1 MKRVNYA
8 GSEFLTGD
16 DITSALLDCS
26 RALAEAGEAETVSV
40 PIVEADGSISAV
52 TVLIGPASQIVAKD
66 AHVDGD
72 ELEDAT
78 AVARLNAIRRRHHA
92 VGRVDGDGAA
102 APPPQWGSAGG

>member
-26 RALAEAGEAETVSV
+26 QALAEAGEAETVSV
-40 PIVEADGSISAV
+40 PVVAPDGSISAV
-52 TVLIGPASQIVAKD
+52 TVLIGPASQIVAMD
-66 AHVDGD
+66 AHIEGR

-78 AVARLNAIRRRHHA
+78 AVARLNAITRRHHPVA
-92 VGRVDGDGAA
+92 IVDGDGGAS
-102 APPPQWGSAGG
+102 PQPDWDTELG